1 MVHHPSRRGLS
12 SSSTTILRRP
22 DLRLPTEEPAEP
34 RLIYEADASRPNVPP
49 LDERIWQQFKPPS
62 KKRTVYVWQC
72 CQCGLSS
79 IGIQTDP
86 CPECGTARCAYC
98 QTTKISVR

>member
-49 LDERIWQQFKPPS
+49 LHERIWQQFKVH
-62 KKRTVYVWQC
+62 T
-72 CQCGLSS
+72 LSN
-79 IGIQTDP
+79 DP
-86 CPECGTARCAYC
+86 DRQLPGDELTPLLAA
-98 QTTKISVR
+98 I